1 MRSAAAGLGGA
12 QARRPDRARRMAGIW
27 MAALVLAATFGSVS
41 LRAPGATESA
51 DDRGALLHPVKA
63 QRPYRIG
70 VSLVHFVDDYWKGV
84 AFGITDEAARSGV
97 KVVRVLSAGG
107 YGNVEQQIDQLNQ
120 LATLQV
126 DAVILGA
133 ANYDGYDRLIA
144 NLTRRGIKVVAV
156 GVPVNASTVSFGV
169 TMNEEAIG
177 KAMAAYMCKAD
188 PSPLQV
194 ITIPGPSG
202 STWNKLRFDGME
214 AGAQSCSGMTLVG
227 NVFKGNTQI
236 EDGEAQASDLLIK
249 YPQAEFIYAAAA
261 NLGTGAAIAARR
273 MNRSTRVVTATIT
286 AKSLDLMRSGNIA
299 MVISEPGILIGRLA
313 LENTVRLLD
322 HQPLPAMVDKK
333 PVLYPQLLVPLYLVT
348 PDQLNTYD
356 VTKYDR
362 PPPQW
367 SLSAIQQ

>member
-1 MRSAAAGLGGA
+1 MRSQSGP
-12 QARRPDRARRMAGIW
+12 QERRPTCARA
-27 MAALVLAATFGSVS
+27 VFGVWVS
-41 LRAPGATESA
+41 LLVVATTLTSVGLRASVATESA
-51 DDRGALLHPVKA
+51 DDRDALLHPVKA

-70 VSLVHFVDDYWKGV
+70 VSLVHFVDDYWNGV
-84 AFGITDEAARSGV
+84 AYGIADEAARSGV
-97 KVVRVLSAGG
+97 KIVRVLSAGG
-107 YGNVEQQIDQLNQ
+107 YGNVEQQLDQLDQ

-133 ANYDGYDRLIA
+133 ANYDGYDRAIA
-144 NLTRRGIKVVAV
+144 NLTRRGIKVIAV
-156 GVPVNASTVSFGV
+156 GVPVNARTVTFGV
-169 TMNEEAIG
+169 TMNEEEIG
-177 KAMAAYMCKAD
+177 KAIAAYMCKAD
-188 PSPLQV
+188 QSPTQV

-202 STWNKLRFDGME
+202 STWNKLRFDGVE
-214 AGAQSCSGMTLVG
+214 AGAHSCSGMTLVG
-227 NVFKGNTQI
+227 NVFKGNTLI

-286 AKSLDLMRSGNIA
+286 SKSLDLMRSGNIA

-313 LENTVRLLD
+313 IENTVRLLD
-322 HQPLPAMVDKK
+322 HQQLDAMVDKK
-333 PVLYPQLLVPLYLVT
+333 PAPYPQLLVPLRPVT
-348 PDQLNTYD
+348 ADQLNSYD

-367 SLSAIQQ
+367 SPSSIQ

>member
-1 MRSAAAGLGGA
+1 MQSLEKLPPASKQRSAAS
-12 QARRPDRARRMAGIW
+12 MIGIW
-27 MAALVLAATFGSVS
+27 IAALAVATAFTGGS
-41 LRAPGATESA
+41 LRASGASESA
-51 DDRGALLHPVKA
+51 DDRDALVHPVKA

-84 AFGITDEAARSGV
+84 AFGISDEAGRSGV

-107 YGNVEQQIDQLNQ
+107 YGNVEQQLNQLNQ

-156 GVPVNASTVSFGV
+156 GVPVNAGAVSFGV

-177 KAMAAYMCKAD
+177 KAMAAYMCKAG
-188 PSPLQV
+188 PSPPQV
-194 ITIPGPSG
+194 IAIPGPSG
-202 STWNKLRFDGME
+202 STWNKLRFDGVE
-214 AGAQSCSGMTLVG
+214 AGAHSCSGMTLVG

-273 MNRSTRVVTATIT
+273 MNRNTRVVTATIT
-286 AKSLDLMRSGNIA
+286 SKSLDLMRSGNIA
-299 MVISEPGILIGRLA
+299 MVISEPGILISRLA
-313 LENTVRLLD
+313 LENTVRLLE
-322 HQPLPAMVDKK
+322 HQPLAGMVDKK
-333 PVLYPQLLVPLYLVT
+333 PVPYPQLLVPLYPVT
-348 PDQLNTYD
+348 ANQLNVSD

-362 PPPQW
+362 PPPEW
-367 SLSAIQQ
+367 SPSAVQQ

>member
-1 MRSAAAGLGGA
+1 
-12 QARRPDRARRMAGIW
+12 
-27 MAALVLAATFGSVS
+27 MAALVVATIFTSVS
-41 LRAPGATESA
+41 LRGSGATESV
-51 DDRGALLHPVKA
+51 DDRDALLHPVKA

-84 AFGITDEAARSGV
+84 AYGISDEAARSGV

-107 YGNVEQQIDQLNQ
+107 YGNVEQQLDQLDQ

-133 ANYDGYDRLIA
+133 ANYDGYDRMVA

-156 GVPVNASTVSFGV
+156 GVPVNARTVSFGV

-177 KAMAAYMCKAD
+177 KTIAAYMCKAE
-188 PSPLQV
+188 PSPQQV

-202 STWNKLRFDGME
+202 STWNKLRFDGVE
-214 AGAQSCSGMTLVG
+214 AGAHSCSGMTLVG

-273 MNRSTRVVTATIT
+273 MNRNTRVVTATIT

-299 MVISEPGILIGRLA
+299 MVVSEPGILIGRLA

-322 HQPLPAMVDKK
+322 HQPLAAMVDKK
-333 PVLYPQLLVPLYLVT
+333 PVPYPQLLVPLYPIT
-348 PDQLNTYD
+348 ADQLNAYD

-367 SLSAIQQ
+367 SPSASQQ

>member
-1 MRSAAAGLGGA
+1 VRSSKGPQERLLTGTRSAV
-12 QARRPDRARRMAGIW
+12 GIW
-27 MAALVLAATFGSVS
+27 MAALFVAAILTCVS
-41 LRAPGATESA
+41 LRAPGATESV
-51 DDRGALLHPVKA
+51 DDRAALLHPVKA

-84 AFGITDEAARSGV
+84 AFGISDEAARSGV
-97 KVVRVLSAGG
+97 KIVRVLSAGG
-107 YGNVEQQIDQLNQ
+107 YGNVEQQLDQLDQ

-133 ANYDGYDRLIA
+133 ANYDGYDRQIA

-156 GVPVNASTVSFGV
+156 GVPVNARTVSFGV

-177 KAMAAYMCKAD
+177 KTIAAYMCRAD
-188 PSPLQV
+188 SSPPQV

-202 STWNKLRFDGME
+202 STWNKLRFDGVE
-214 AGAQSCSGMTLVG
+214 AGAHACSGMTLVG

-261 NLGTGAAIAARR
+261 NLGTGAAIAVRR

-286 AKSLDLMRSGNIA
+286 SKSLDLMRSGNIA
-299 MVISEPGILIGRLA
+299 MIVSEPGILIGRLA

-322 HQPLPAMVDKK
+322 HQPLTGMVEKQ
-333 PVLYPQLLVPLYLVT
+333 PVPYPQLLVPLYPIT
-348 PDQLNTYD
+348 AEQLSVYD

-362 PPPQW
+362 PPPEW
-367 SLSAIQQ
+367 SPSSIQQ

>member
-1 MRSAAAGLGGA
+1 MRSLGGP
-12 QARRPDRARRMAGIW
+12 QEKRPTSARSVIGIW
-27 MAALVLAATFGSVS
+27 IAVVVAATTLASVS
-41 LRAPGATESA
+41 LCALGATESV
-51 DDRGALLHPVKA
+51 DDRAALLHPVKA

-70 VSLVHFVDDYWKGV
+70 VSVVHFVDDYWKGV
-84 AFGITDEAARSGV
+84 AFGISDEAARSGV

-107 YGNVEQQIDQLNQ
+107 YGNVEQQLDQLDQ

-133 ANYDGYDRLIA
+133 ANYDGYDRAIA
-144 NLTRRGIKVVAV
+144 NLTRRGIKVIAV
-156 GVPVNASTVSFGV
+156 GVPVNARTVSFGV
-169 TMNEEAIG
+169 TMNEEEIGRAI
-177 KAMAAYMCKAD
+177 AAYMCKAD
-188 PSPLQV
+188 SSPPQV

-202 STWNKLRFDGME
+202 STWNKLRFDGVE
-214 AGAQSCSGMTLVG
+214 AGAHSCSGMTLVG

-261 NLGTGAAIAARR
+261 NLGTGAAIAVRR
-273 MNRSTRVVTATIT
+273 MNRNTRVVTATIT
-286 AKSLDLMRSGNIA
+286 SKSLDLMRSGNIA

-322 HQPLPAMVDKK
+322 HQPLAPMVDKK
-333 PVLYPQLLVPLYLVT
+333 PVLYPQLLVPLYPIT
-348 PDQLNTYD
+348 ADQLNIYD

-367 SLSAIQQ
+367 SPSATQQ

>member
-1 MRSAAAGLGGA
+1 M
-12 QARRPDRARRMAGIW
+12 ARGRTCARKVIGIW
-27 MAALVLAATFGSVS
+27 LAALVVPITFTIGS
-41 LRAPGATESA
+41 LRASSA
-51 DDRGALLHPVKA
+51 SDSVDNRDALLHPVKA
-63 QRPYRIG
+63 NRPYRIG

-84 AFGITDEAARSGV
+84 AYGISDEAGRSGV

-107 YGNVEQQIDQLNQ
+107 YGNVEQQLDQLDQ

-133 ANYDGYDRLIA
+133 ANYDGYDRAIA

-156 GVPVNASTVSFGV
+156 GVPVNARTVSFGV

-177 KAMAAYMCKAD
+177 RAMAAYMCKAD
-188 PSPLQV
+188 RSPPQV

-202 STWNKLRFDGME
+202 STWNKLRFDGMQ
-214 AGAQSCSGMTLVG
+214 AGAHSCSGMKLLG
-227 NVFKGNTQI
+227 NVFKGNTMI

-273 MNRSTRVVTATIT
+273 MNRKTRVVTATIT

-322 HQPLPAMVDKK
+322 HQPFRETGMVDKK
-333 PVLYPQLLVPLYLVT
+333 PVPYPQLLVPLYPIT
-348 PDQLNTYD
+348 ADQLNSYD
-356 VTKYDR
+356 AAKYDR

-367 SLSAIQQ
+367 SPSANPQ

>member
-1 MRSAAAGLGGA
+1 MAAQEEPRPAF
-12 QARRPDRARRMAGIW
+12 ARTAIGIW
-27 MAALVLAATFGSVS
+27 MVALVVAMILAGASI
-41 LRAPGATESA
+41 RASGAGEPV
-51 DDRGALLHPVKA
+51 DDRDALLHPVKA

-84 AFGITDEAARSGV
+84 AFGISDEAGRSGV
-97 KVVRVLSAGG
+97 KIVRILSAGA
-107 YGNVEQQIDQLNQ
+107 YGNVEQQLDQLDQ

-133 ANYDGYDRLIA
+133 ANYDGYSRQSA
-144 NLTRRGIKVVAV
+144 HLTRRGIKVVAV
-156 GVPVNASTVSFGV
+156 GVPVNADTVSFGV

-177 KAMAAYMCKAD
+177 KAMAAYMCKAES
-188 PSPLQV
+188 SPLQV

-214 AGAQSCSGMTLVG
+214 AGAHSCSGMTLVG
-227 NVFKGNTQI
+227 NVFKGNTLI

-286 AKSLDLMRSGNIA
+286 SKSLDLLRSGNIA

-322 HQPLPAMVDKK
+322 HQPLAPMVAKK
-333 PVLYPQLLVPLYLVT
+333 PVPYPQLLVPLYPVT
-348 PDQLNTYD
+348 ADQLNVYD

-367 SLSAIQQ
+367 SPSAIQ